1 MSEGFAAT
9 PKIKE
14 EDITNEIP
22 KVDYNNYCEFVNEV
36 TSDASRYSDSF
47 TARVGQLEDQGA
59 DVQRLL
65 TAAIGLSAEAGEFAE
80 IVKKITFQGKPY
92 NEDNIEHMKI
102 ELGDCMWYIAQ
113 AMMALGT
120 SFDEITLMN
129 VNKLMKRYP
138 GGEFDVTRS
147 ENRAAG
153 DR

>member
-36 TSDASRYSDSF
+36 TSDASRYSDAF

-80 IVKKITFQGKPY
+80 IVKKITCLLY
-92 NEDNIEHMKI
+92 
-102 ELGDCMWYIAQ
+102 
-113 AMMALGT
+113 T
-120 SFDEITLMN
+120 SDAADE
-129 VNKLMKRYP
+129 
-138 GGEFDVTRS
+138 
-147 ENRAAG
+147 
-153 DR
+153 

>member
-1 MSEGFAAT
+1 MSKGFAAE
-9 PKIKE
+9 PQIKE
-14 EDITNEIP
+14 EDITTEIP
-22 KVDYNNYCEFVNEV
+22 KVDYGKYCEFVNEV
-36 TSDASRYSDSF
+36 TSDASRYADSF
-47 TARVGQLEDQGA
+47 QQRIAELEDQGA

-65 TAAIGLSAEAGEFAE
+65 TAAIGLSAEAGEFVE

-129 VNKLMKRYP
+129 VNKLVKRYP
-138 GGEFDVTRS
+138 GGSFEVTRS
-147 ENRAAG
+147 ENRAEG

>member
-1 MSEGFAAT
+1 MAQGFADKVQEPETFSPEYRADT
-9 PKIKE
+9 SKYIEFVDKVTSKESQNFGDFSARIKE
-14 EDITNEIP
+14 LDE
-22 KVDYNNYCEFVNEV
+22 
-36 TSDASRYSDSF
+36 
-47 TARVGQLEDQGA
+47 QGA
-59 DVQRLL
+59 DIQRLL

>member
-22 KVDYNNYCEFVNEV
+22 KVDYQRYCEFVNEV

-47 TARVGQLEDQGA
+47 QSRIGELEDQGA

-113 AMMALGT
+113 AMMALDT
-120 SFDEITLMN
+120 SFDEITLRN
-129 VNKLMKRYP
+129 VNKLVARYP
-138 GGEFDVTRS
+138 GGEFSVQRS